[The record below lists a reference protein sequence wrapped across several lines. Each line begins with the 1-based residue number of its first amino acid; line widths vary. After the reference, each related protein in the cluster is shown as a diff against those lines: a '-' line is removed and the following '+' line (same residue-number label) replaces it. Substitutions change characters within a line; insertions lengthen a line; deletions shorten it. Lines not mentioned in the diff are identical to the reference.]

1 MANRTPRLTTAEEFD
16 AWQAALPLKLVQL
29 NTLVPPA
36 LREKLDYSLDSIDL
50 LEAWLLEK
58 YPSYQAAITPEEY
71 PVMDAASVYIGE
83 TFRDFLEGDWI
94 VELEDADDPFQG
106 MPAIVDFDSA
116 QVPDIIYPVSWL
128 TAALD
133 RRTGNFV
140 RRQLE
145 RYVTPIE

>member
-16 AWQAALPLKLVQL
+16 AWQAAIPLKLVQL
-29 NTLVPPA
+29 NTLVPSD
-36 LREKLDYSLDSIDL
+36 LREKLDYSLESIDV

-58 YPSYQAAITPEEY
+58 YATYQQAITPEEY
-71 PVMDAASVYIGE
+71 PVLDAAGVYIGE
-83 TFRDFLEGDWI
+83 TFQDLLEGEWI

-106 MPAIVDFDSA
+106 MPGIIDFDSA

-133 RRTGNFV
+133 RRNGNFI
-140 RRQLE
+140 RRQME
-145 RYVTPIE
+145 RYTKDED